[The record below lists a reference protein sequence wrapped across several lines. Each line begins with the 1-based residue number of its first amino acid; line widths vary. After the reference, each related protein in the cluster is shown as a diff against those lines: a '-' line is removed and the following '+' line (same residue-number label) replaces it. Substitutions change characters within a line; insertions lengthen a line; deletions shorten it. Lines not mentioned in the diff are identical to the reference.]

1 MQIKKFQQGGSV
13 VAAKKG
19 LNTKELKAAGYGR
32 DVQNNA
38 YYNAKAALR
47 RNTDLR
53 GRALRQA
60 AADQVNALV
69 PAQPAV
75 ERPTLAAPA
84 AQLSTPQLAI
94 SPIAPLESRAQY
106 TALKVADLDRQEQMR
121 AARQADEAKAAQDA
135 IDAMSFSQAFRQARN
150 ASGGRN
156 DGQFTWRGRRFTTNT
171 QKAAA
176 PVEEEIVDNEI
187 LLDPAVALQYR
198 ENLNNMNTYNA
209 LTDISDPALYD
220 VDAMPAAGLS
230 NVTYYTS
237 PTLRSNGMPMRRET
251 VVNPRATLLPGPY
264 NARAVVSDRLIN
276 SGDPNNW
283 MIENYDDNSSEF
295 NELSAN
301 TTLEGAFDATRR
313 KGSRRALNPGVVG
326 ALPANK
332 KGAKLPSCEGGSN
345 IPQLK
350 KSKDDQAVA
359 GSGSAVRQN
368 VNVNKD
374 AQAVSGTNVKKK
386 KQVAQLSNPMSANK

>member
-13 VAAKKG
+13 VVAKKG
-19 LNTKELKAAGYGR
+19 LNTKELKAAGYGH
-32 DVQNNA
+32 DIQNNA

-75 ERPTLAAPA
+75 ERPTFVAPV
-84 AQLSTPQLAI
+84 AQLSTPQLAV

-106 TALKVADLDRQEQMR
+106 TALKAADLYRQEQMR

-150 ASGGRN
+150 AAGGRN
-156 DGQFTWRGRRFTTNT
+156 DGQFTWRGKRYTTNT
-171 QKAAA
+171 KKAAAPAAPAALAA
-176 PVEEEIVDNEI
+176 PVEEEIIDNEI

-198 ENLNNMNTYNA
+198 ENLNKRNAYNS
-209 LTDISDPALYD
+209 LIDISDPALYD
-220 VDAMPAAGLS
+220 IDAMPTAGLS

-251 VVNPRATLLPGPY
+251 VVDPRATFLPGPY
-264 NARAVVSDRLIN
+264 NARAVVSDKLVN

-283 MIENYDDNSSEF
+283 MIENYNDNSSEF

-326 ALPANK
+326 PIPANK
-332 KGAKLPSCEGGSN
+332 KGNKLPSCALGKT
-345 IPQLK
+345 IPQIK
-350 KSKDDQAVA
+350 H
-359 GSGSAVRQN
+359 
-368 VNVNKD
+368 
-374 AQAVSGTNVKKK
+374 
-386 KQVAQLSNPMSANK
+386 

>member
-38 YYNAKAALR
+38 YYNAKSALR

-53 GRALRQA
+53 GKALRQA

-75 ERPTLAAPA
+75 ERPALAAPI
-84 AQLSTPQLAI
+84 AQLSTPQLAV

-150 ASGGRN
+150 AAGGRN
-156 DGQFTWRGRRFTTNT
+156 DGQFTWRGKRYTTNT

-176 PVEEEIVDNEI
+176 PAPAPVEEKIVDNEI

-198 ENLNNMNTYNA
+198 ENLNNMNTYNS
-209 LTDISDPALYD
+209 LTDISDPALYN
-220 VDAMPAAGLS
+220 VDAMPPAGLR
-230 NVTYYTS
+230 NVQIID
-237 PTLRSNGMPMRRET
+237 
-251 VVNPRATLLPGPY
+251 NPGLGRYQFPGIKSVTTMDPKDATLPGPHRY
-264 NARAVVSDRLIN
+264 SIYKGSKQLQTT
-276 SGDPNNW
+276 GDPTNW
-283 MIENYDDNSSEF
+283 YVENYDDNSVYAEDLDRTRGTNAHVKSAY
-295 NELSAN
+295 LS
-301 TTLEGAFDATRR
+301 
-313 KGSRRALNPGVVG
+313 KGS
-326 ALPANK
+326 
-332 KGAKLPSCEGGSN
+332 KLPSCQPGAN

-374 AQAVSGTNVKKK
+374 AQAVSGTNAKKK